1 MDTRALPF
9 PPAPDADRHATRHIG
24 TPETP
29 LDSLTVR
36 ELIARLARTE
46 DQLNLARLQDGAG
59 GSEPVGHLLSEQLE
73 IISELRRR
81 H

>member
-9 PPAPDADRHATRHIG
+9 PPARGADRHATRDIG
-24 TPETP
+24 TPATP

-46 DQLNLARLQDGAG
+46 DQLNLARLQDRAD
-59 GSEPVGHLLSEQLE
+59 GSGQVPHLLAEQRAV
-73 IISELRRR
+73 IRELRRR

>member
-9 PPAPDADRHATRHIG
+9 PPARGADRHATRDIG
-24 TPETP
+24 TPATP

-46 DQLNLARLQDGAG
+46 DQLNLARLQDRADGAG
-59 GSEPVGHLLSEQLE
+59 QVGHLLAEQRAV
-73 IISELRRR
+73 IRELRRR